1 MGRKKLGNELFAR
14 RLSKAQ
20 IAAVEALLAGE
31 GVSVAPEPQKAV
43 EAKETPTRGVR
54 RDDELARLNAHNYAL
69 AEAEDRLVKEIE
81 GLKLD
86 LEEAR
91 STNLDA
97 NGAYWKGMY
106 VQLKTQVM
114 KNNDLSQ

>member
-14 RLSKAQ
+14 RLSKEQ
-20 IAAVEALLAGE
+20 IAAVEALLAGDR
-31 GVSVAPEPQKAV
+31 VSVAPEPQKA
-43 EAKETPTRGVR
+43 P
-54 RDDELARLNAHNYAL
+54 
-69 AEAEDRLVKEIE
+69 E
-81 GLKLD
+81 GLGMPVMGQSRDNDVRQLLD
-86 LEEAR
+86 SIGSMEQEILELKGSLEEAR

-114 KNNDLSQ
+114 KNNELSQ